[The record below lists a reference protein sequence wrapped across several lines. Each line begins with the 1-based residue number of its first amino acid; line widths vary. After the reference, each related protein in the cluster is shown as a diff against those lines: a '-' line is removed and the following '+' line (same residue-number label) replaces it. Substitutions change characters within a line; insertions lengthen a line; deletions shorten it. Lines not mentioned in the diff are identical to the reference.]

1 MYCDQF
7 QIRLIKSGSTNQPLS
22 IIIIGG
28 WWNGTVNIKTFY
40 RSRVLIFMSK
50 YITNTL
56 STHNIL
62 LGIIDFFFK
71 KAKQGIFIDL
81 RKRMTE
87 EKLCLETI
95 IDFDNIC

>member
-1 MYCDQF
+1 
-7 QIRLIKSGSTNQPLS
+7 
-22 IIIIGG
+22 
-28 WWNGTVNIKTFY
+28 
-40 RSRVLIFMSK
+40 MSK